1 MTNQNQTTTIDKDF
15 LFKTITR
22 EINDELGLNQYQM
35 NYIMEVLTNVFK
47 DIDCVSNSNMLSVNK
62 STNEILIKNFSGCKI
77 LAGIAQSSIEQY
89 VLSINK
95 LIEYTQKD
103 LISMTTNDIRKY
115 LLFYQKSVSKSTAD
129 NRRRNLS
136 VFFQFLEDEGYI
148 PKNPC
153 KRIPKIKED
162 VKFKRFYN
170 DLEIETMRDCCV
182 TKKETA
188 LIDLLCCTGMR
199 VSEVANLKI
208 SEINWDNRTLI
219 VHGKGNKDRVV
230 PFTVRCKKHLQEYI
244 LEMGLGT
251 NDYLF
256 CSSRKT
262 KRKNLSKSS
271 IQQIVKKVGLRADL
285 KEITVHCFRR
295 WLATDLNR
303 KGMDTTLIQEFLGH
317 TSFET
322 TQKHYLDKSID
333 KMQYMYNLLVS

>member
-1 MTNQNQTTTIDKDF
+1 MTNENANVTIDKDF

-77 LAGIAQSSIEQY
+77 LAGIAHSSIEQY

-103 LISMTTNDIRKY
+103 LINMTTNDIRKY

-129 NRRRNLS
+129 NSRRNLS
-136 VFFQFLEDEGYI
+136 VFFQFMEDEGYI
-148 PKNPC
+148 QKNPC
-153 KRIPKIKED
+153 KRISKIKED

-170 DLEIETMRDCCV
+170 DMEIETMRDCSQS
-182 TKKETA
+182 KKEIA

-199 VSEVANLKI
+199 VSEVSNIKL
-208 SEINWDNRTLI
+208 SEINWENRTI
-219 VHGKGNKDRVV
+219 IIHGKGNKDRIV
-230 PFTVRCKKHLQEYI
+230 PFTVRCKKHLQEFI
-244 LEMGLGT
+244 MERGT
-251 NDYLF
+251 NLSNYLF
-256 CSSRKT
+256 CTSRSPHGK
-262 KRKNLSKSS
+262 LSKSS
-271 IQQIVKKVGLRADL
+271 IQKIVKDVGKRANLPD
-285 KEITVHCFRR
+285 ITVHCFRR
-295 WLATDLNR
+295 WLASDLNR
-303 KGMDTTLIQEFLGH
+303 KGMDSTLIQEILGH

-333 KMQYMYNLLVS
+333 KMHYTYNLLVS